1 VSVNA
6 TFTFAQALT
15 LSIAV
20 IGAVL
25 GIINTWQ
32 NLDKSRLKLKVTPAH
47 AIPIGDVDPR
57 LTFCIEV
64 ANLSTFPVSICD
76 VGVFYRG
83 TKWRGSIIQPV
94 FSDGG
99 IWPKRL
105 EPRSSITVYS
115 QTPEPFQGHK
125 VRCAY
130 ASTQCGY
137 TKTGNS
143 PALKQI
149 AHKLT

>member
-1 VSVNA
+1 MNA

-32 NLDKSRLKLKVTPAH
+32 AVDKSRLKLKVTPAH
-47 AIPIGDVDPR
+47 AIPIGDVNPR
-57 LTFCIEV
+57 LTFCVEV
-64 ANLSTFPVSICD
+64 VNLSAFPVSICD

-83 TKWRGSIIQPV
+83 TKQRGSVIQPV

-99 IWPKRL
+99 TWPRRL

-115 QTPEPFQGHK
+115 QTPESYPGHK
-125 VRCAY
+125 IKCAY
-130 ASTQCGY
+130 ARTQCGY
-137 TKTGNS
+137 TRTGNS

-149 AHKLT
+149 AHNLS